1 MDKGQ
6 RIKRL
11 RKLKRI
17 SQSDL
22 AQMLGTSKQNIYK
35 YETGIVTN
43 IPSDKIELM
52 AQIFNVSPCYIMGW
66 DQSTDERRKVVDL
79 VYSIPESKFKKLKA
93 MLEIILEE

>member
-11 RKLKRI
+11 RKLNKV
-17 SQSDL
+17 SQSNL
-22 AQMLGTSKQNIYK
+22 AEMLGTSKQNIYK
-35 YETGIVTN
+35 YENGIITN

-66 DQSTDERRKVVDL
+66 DQSTDERRAVVDK
-79 VYSIPESKFKKLKA
+79 VYSLPEKKFKKLKA
-93 MLEIILEE
+93 LLDIVLED

>member
-17 SQSDL
+17 SQADL
-22 AQMLGTSKQNIYK
+22 AQMIGTSKQNIYK

-66 DQSTDERRKVVDL
+66 DQSTDERRAVVDL
-79 VYSIPESKFKKLKA
+79 VYSLPEKKFKKLKA
-93 MLEIILEE
+93 IMELVLED

>member
-1 MDKGQ
+1 
-6 RIKRL
+6 
-11 RKLKRI
+11 
-17 SQSDL
+17 
-22 AQMLGTSKQNIYK
+22 MLGTSKQNIYK
-35 YETGIVTN
+35 YENGIVTN